1 VPRPFALDG
10 RVAVVTG
17 AAGLLGRE
25 HGMALARAGAHV
37 VVTDLAEG
45 PCRDLASELSRES
58 GREAL
63 GHPADVTDQ
72 GSVRTLADAVL
83 ARFGRLDVLVNNA
96 AINDKVEDG
105 NASFPF
111 ETYPLDL
118 WDRALRV
125 NVTGAFLC
133 CQVLGAEMARRGGG
147 SIINI
152 ASTYALVGPDPSLY
166 RAEAGA
172 QVFWKSA
179 AYPTTKAALLG
190 LTRFLAAY
198 WGHVGVRVNILCP
211 GGVQNGQDE
220 GFVSRYARRTP
231 LGRMAQPTD
240 YAGAVVFL
248 ASEASAYMTGAHL
261 VVDGGF
267 TAW

>member
-1 VPRPFALDG
+1 MGVPFALDG

-17 AAGLLGRE
+17 AAGLLGRQ
-25 HGMALARAGAHV
+25 HAAALAAAGAHV
-37 VVTDLAEG
+37 VVTDLDDGA
-45 PCRDLASELSRES
+45 CRDLARALTEEH
-58 GREAL
+58 GRETL
-63 GHPADVTDQ
+63 GVAADVTDRS
-72 GSVRTLADAVL
+72 SVQSLADAVRK
-83 ARFGRLDVLVNNA
+83 RFGRLDVLVNNA
-96 AINDKVEDG
+96 ALNEKVEDG
-105 NASFPF
+105 RPSFPF
-111 ETYPLDL
+111 EQYPLEL

-133 CQVLGAEMARRGGG
+133 CQVLGSEMARRGSG
-147 SIINI
+147 SIVNI

-166 RAEAGA
+166 RAEGDA

-198 WGHVGVRVNILCP
+198 WGHVGVRVNSLCP
-211 GGVQNGQDE
+211 GGVENGQDD
-220 GFVSRYARRTP
+220 GFVARYSRRTP
-231 LGRMAQPTD
+231 LGRMATPSD